1 MITTEVIL
9 NITEE
14 KKYLQMIHTIMEL
27 YSPKTSI
34 NKFKEQGE
42 GEFTKELAQLTF
54 QDTFLM
60 VDATKL
66 TNKQLQEAVAS
77 LMFLKDKYNGDI
89 KGQA

>member
-42 GEFTKELAQLTF
+42 GEFTKEIIELHIQ
-54 QDTFLM
+54 
-60 VDATKL
+60 
-66 TNKQLQEAVAS
+66 
-77 LMFLKDKYNGDI
+77 
-89 KGQA
+89 